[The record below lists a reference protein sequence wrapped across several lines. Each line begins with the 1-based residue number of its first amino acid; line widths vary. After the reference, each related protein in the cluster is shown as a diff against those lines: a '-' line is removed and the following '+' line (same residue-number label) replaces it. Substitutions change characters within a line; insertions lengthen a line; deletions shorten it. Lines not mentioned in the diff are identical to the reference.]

1 GRTSGFSGGQV
12 HQSPCRG
19 VDGTFPLAHTDKGFI
34 MCDGQSMF
42 VESCPGGTVW
52 DDLNKACVWAG
63 MEGIIA
69 PLGEQTKS
77 VSYDSYSTVSRPMP
91 VFEQPKLFRD
101 LPVKSSYG
109 SSYGAPLVEKS
120 IILADEPKVE
130 YGARTEFIAPQ
141 QDRVFEPVVS

>member
-1 GRTSGFSGGQV
+1 MCIFEGGRAYGFSAGQA
-12 HQSPCRG
+12 HQNPCKG
-19 VDGTFPLAHTDKGFI
+19 FQGTLPLAHTDKGFI
-34 MCDGQSMF
+34 MCDGDYMH

-52 DDLNKACVWAG
+52 DDLNKSCVWTG

-69 PLGEQTKS
+69 PAEEQTKS

-109 SSYGAPLVEKS
+109 S
-120 IILADEPKVE
+120 
-130 YGARTEFIAPQ
+130 
-141 QDRVFEPVVS
+141 